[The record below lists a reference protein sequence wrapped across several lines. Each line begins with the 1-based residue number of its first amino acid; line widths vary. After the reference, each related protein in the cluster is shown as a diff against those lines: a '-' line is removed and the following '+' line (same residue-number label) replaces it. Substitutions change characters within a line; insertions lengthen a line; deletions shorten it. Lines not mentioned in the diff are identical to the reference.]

1 MAPSLTAIQTLQQ
14 QAEHLNLS
22 IIVGRH
28 GSSPNGKPYIASLLI
43 RPHLPVLV
51 YCKMHLHA
59 GEEKYVSPG
68 HTYVDFEHHGLRIGM
83 AICADTAHSSHP
95 RHYAHLQAD
104 VYVASVLITEQGY
117 AKDSSLLQ
125 QYAKEH
131 QLMVMMANFCGV
143 SGGWNA
149 TGKSCIWANNGAVLA
164 QAEATTDMC
173 DDVDFQL
180 LLVEQIQGVWQAMS
194 HAGTSINS

>member
-1 MAPSLTAIQTLQQ
+1 MGAPWF
-14 QAEHLNLS
+14 N
-22 IIVGRH
+22 
-28 GSSPNGKPYIASLLI
+28 PNGKPYIASLLI

-51 YCKMHLHA
+51 YCKMHLHP
-59 GEEKYVSPG
+59 GEDKYVSPG
-68 HTYVDFEHHGLRIGM
+68 HSYVDFEHHGLRIGM

-95 RHYAHLQAD
+95 LHYAHLQAD

-143 SGGWNA
+143 SGGWEA
-149 TGKSCIWANNGAVLA
+149 TGKSCIWANNGAVLV

-180 LLVEQIQGVWQAMS
+180 LLVEQIQGVWQATS